1 MATNAST
8 LPQSMAG
15 EAKAEA
21 RQAQDANSWAPT
33 AKVGTGALAGA
44 VTVLLCAIIGPH
56 WKDWTTQDLS
66 PAIVA
71 AFTTIFTF
79 GIQYWVPDARK

>member
-8 LPQSMAG
+8 LTHPLSG
-15 EAKAEA
+15 EVRAEA
-21 RQAQDANSWAPT
+21 REAQEPVSWTPT

-44 VTVLLCAIIGPH
+44 ITVLFCAIWAH
-56 WKDWTTQDLS
+56 WTRQELS
-66 PAIVA
+66 PSVVA

-79 GIQYWVPDARK
+79 SIQYWVPDAKK